1 MKSYLDLIT
10 LSAQRHKR
18 QGKMTLFCIILSVFL
33 VTVIFGMAEMAIR
46 SQQYQEIK
54 TGGNWHVI
62 FSDIDEK
69 TGALIQA
76 RPEVTGSGWYGYVNE
91 TKDFSVDGRSIAIA
105 GIDEQAFSSM
115 FLSEISE
122 GSFPN
127 AANEVVLSEYAKS
140 QLGMKIGNT
149 IQIDGISAPLV
160 ITGFAEN
167 SAKQMRMDTFSALL
181 NMDGFRT
188 YIPSE
193 DYTEQLVVQLST
205 FCNMQK
211 VIADI
216 TEQLHLSEEQVAQ
229 NGNLLAVLG
238 QSDNNFIIQLYGCA
252 VVLFLLVLIASVL
265 MITSSLNSNVMQR
278 TEFFGMLRC
287 IGATKKQI
295 MKFVRREGLRWCKF
309 AIPIGLICGIV
320 VVWVLCAVLKFI
332 SPDYFSELPVFRISW
347 IGVFCGILIGFLT
360 VLLAARAPAK
370 KAASVSP
377 LTAVSG
383 NAFNNQAIKTAA
395 NTRLFHIDTS
405 LGVHHSTTNRK
416 NFLLMISSFALS
428 IILFLA
434 FSTAIDFMNHAINAL
449 EPYTP
454 DVSIVSTDNTRNIPK
469 KLLAQYEEQPFVK
482 CAYGRMF
489 AYDIPTDSE
498 DKRINLISYEEH
510 QFSWAEENLVEGS
523 IEDIESS
530 DNAVLAVYNSEYE
543 LHTGDTVAVNIEGQ
557 QKNLEVVGVLS
568 KSPFTNM
575 LGTANVICTEDTFEH
590 LYGETQ
596 YTIIDLQ
603 FERGTTDEDADTI
616 REMSGSDFGFSDCR
630 QSNQQSVGT
639 YYSFALFVYG
649 FLVVIALITVF
660 NIVNSINMSV
670 SARIRQYGAMR
681 AIGMSNRQLIKMV
694 TAEAATYSLVGCVIG
709 CVIGLCIHKYL
720 FTQMVSSR
728 WGDPW
733 NIPVV
738 ILGIIVILVILT
750 AFIAVRNPA
759 KRIRNL
765 SIIDTISEQ

>member
-1 MKSYLDLIT
+1 MKSYLDLIP

-54 TGGNWHVI
+54 TGGNWHVV
-62 FSDIDEK
+62 FSDIDDE

-91 TKDFSVDGRSIAIA
+91 TKDFSVDGRPIAFA
-105 GIDEQAFSSM
+105 GIDEQAFHSM
-115 FLSEISE
+115 FLNEISE
-122 GSFPN
+122 GSFPK
-127 AANEVVLSEYAKS
+127 AVNEVVLSEYAKL
-140 QLGMKIGNT
+140 QLGMSIGDT
-149 IQIDGISAPLV
+149 IQIDGIRDPLI

-181 NMDGFRT
+181 NMDGFRA
-188 YIPSE
+188 YIPS
-193 DYTEQLVVQLST
+193 DNYTEQLVVQLSA

-216 TEQLHLSEEQVAQ
+216 TEQLHLSEEQVVQ

-238 QSDNNFIIQLYGCA
+238 QSNNDFILQLYGCA
-252 VVLFLLVLIASVL
+252 VVLFLLVMVASVL

-320 VVWVLCAVLKFI
+320 VVWVLCAALKLI

-347 IGVFCGILIGFLT
+347 ISVFCGILIGFLT

-383 NAFNNQAIKTAA
+383 NAFNNQAVKTAA

-405 LGVHHSTTNRK
+405 LGVHHATSNRK
-416 NFLLMISSFALS
+416 NFILMIGSFALS
-428 IILFLA
+428 IILFLS

-454 DVSIVSTDNTRNIPK
+454 DVSIVSTDNTRNVPK
-469 KLLAQYEEQPFVK
+469 ELLTQFEEQPFVK
-482 CAYGRMF
+482 RAYGRTF
-489 AYDIPTDSE
+489 AYDLPTSSE
-498 DKRINLISYEEH
+498 DRRVNLISYEEH
-510 QFSWAEENLVEGS
+510 QFSWAKENLVEGNMK
-523 IEDIESS
+523 DIYSS

-543 LHTGDTVAVNIEGQ
+543 LHTGDIVTVSMDGQ
-557 QKNLEVVGVLS
+557 QQNLKVVGVLS
-568 KSPFTNM
+568 KSPFTNSP
-575 LGTANVICTEDTFEH
+575 GTANIICTEDTFQR

-603 FERGTTDEDADTI
+603 FERGTTDEEVNTI
-616 REMSGSDFGFSDCR
+616 REIAGSGFSFSDRR
-630 QSNQQSVGT
+630 QSNQQSVGA
-639 YYSFALFVYG
+639 YYSFALFIYG

-660 NIVNSINMSV
+660 NIVNSINMSI

-681 AIGMSNRQLIKMV
+681 AIGMSNKQLIKMV
-694 TAEAATYSLVGCVIG
+694 TAEAVTYSLVGCMIG
-709 CVIGLCIHKYL
+709 CAIGLCIHKSL

-728 WGDPW
+728 WGNPW

-738 ILGIIVILVILT
+738 ILGIIVVLVILT
-750 AFIAVRNPA
+750 AFIAVRKPA

-765 SIIDTISEQ
+765 SIIETISEQ

>member
-1 MKSYLDLIT
+1 MKSYLDLIP
-10 LSAQRHKR
+10 LSAKRHKR
-18 QGKMTLFCIILSVFL
+18 QGKMTLICIILSVFL
-33 VTVIFGMAEMAIR
+33 VTVIFSMAEMEIR

-54 TGGNWHVI
+54 NGGNWHVI
-62 FSDIDEK
+62 FSGIDEK

-91 TKDFSVDGRSIAIA
+91 RNGFWVDGRKIAVG
-105 GIDEQAFSSM
+105 GIDEQAFCSM

-122 GSFPN
+122 GRFPETVD
-127 AANEVVLSEYAKS
+127 EVVLSEYAKS
-140 QLGMKIGNT
+140 LLKVDIGDT
-149 IQIDGISAPLV
+149 IQIDGINEPLV
-160 ITGFAEN
+160 ISGFAEN
-167 SAKQMRMDTFSALL
+167 SAKQMRQDTFSALL
-181 NMDGFRT
+181 SMNGFRT
-188 YIPSE
+188 HIPAE
-193 DYTEQLVVQLST
+193 NYTEQLVVQLSP

-216 TEQLHLSEEQVAQ
+216 ANQLHLTEKQVIQ

-252 VVLFLLVLIASVL
+252 VILFILVLISSVL

-287 IGATKKQI
+287 VGATRKQI

-320 VVWVLCAVLKFI
+320 VVWGLCAALKFI
-332 SPDYFSELPVFRISW
+332 SPEYFAELPVFRVSW
-347 IGVFCGILIGFLT
+347 ISILCGIIIGFLT
-360 VLLAARAPAK
+360 VLLAAQAPAK

-383 NAFNNQAIKTAA
+383 NAFSRQSVKTAA

-405 LGVHHSTTNRK
+405 LGVNHAMSNK
-416 NFLLMISSFALS
+416 KSFVLMVGSFALS

-434 FSTAIDFMNHAINAL
+434 FSPAIDFMNHAVNAL

-454 DVSIVSTDNTRNIPK
+454 DVSITSKDNTGNVPRE
-469 KLLAQYEEQPFVK
+469 LLSQFEEQSFVK
-482 CAYGRMF
+482 RVYGRMF
-489 AYDIPTDSE
+489 AYDIPTNNE
-498 DKRINLISYEEH
+498 DKLINLISYEEH
-510 QFSWAEENLVEGS
+510 QLSWAKENLVEGS
-523 IEDIESS
+523 VEDIYAS
-530 DNAVLAVYNSEYE
+530 DNAVLAVYNSEYM
-543 LHTGDTVAVNIEGQ
+543 LHVGDKITMNIDGQ
-557 QKNLEVVGVLS
+557 QQDLDVVGILS
-568 KSPFTNM
+568 KSPFTNTP
-575 LGTANVICTEDTFEH
+575 GTANIICTEDTFQH
-590 LYGETQ
+590 IYGETQ

-603 FERGTTDEDADTI
+603 FKRGVTNQEVNSI
-616 REMSGSDFGFSDCR
+616 REMAGSEFSFSDRR
-630 QSNQQSVGT
+630 QSNQQSVGA
-639 YYSFALFVYG
+639 YYSFALFIYG

-660 NIVNSINMSV
+660 NVVNSINMSV

-694 TAEAATYSLVGCVIG
+694 TAEAAAYSIAGSIVGCM
-709 CVIGLCIHKYL
+709 IGLCINRYL
-720 FTQMVSSR
+720 FVQMVSSR

-733 NIPVV
+733 RVPVL
-738 ILGIIVILVILT
+738 IIGIIVGLVIVT

-759 KRIRNL
+759 RRIREL
-765 SIIDTISEQ
+765 SIVDTISAD